1 MDHGAS
7 SYRRYLDGDEEAFD
21 RIVTEYFKPLVSFV
35 DGYVRDTSA
44 SEDIAM
50 DVFAD
55 LIVYRNRYDPRWAFR
70 TYLYMLGRSRALN
83 YIKHRGILRFEPLK
97 EAWELPDGEN
107 SPEEQL
113 LQKEQNEA
121 LREALASLKQDQ
133 REAVSLVYFQKLSC
147 DDAARVMRKSRK
159 QVYNLLFRAKNNLR
173 SILGEEGAN
182 L

>member
-21 RIVTEYFKPLVSFV
+21 RIVTEYFEPLVSFV

-55 LIVYRNRYDPRWAFR
+55 LIVYRHRYDPRWAFR

-83 YIKHRGILRFEPLK
+83 YIKRRGILRFEPLK

-113 LQKEQNEA
+113 LQKEQNKA

-133 REAVSLVYFQKLSC
+133 QEAVCLVYFQGFSC

-159 QVYNLLFRAKNNLR
+159 QVYNLLFRAKSNLR